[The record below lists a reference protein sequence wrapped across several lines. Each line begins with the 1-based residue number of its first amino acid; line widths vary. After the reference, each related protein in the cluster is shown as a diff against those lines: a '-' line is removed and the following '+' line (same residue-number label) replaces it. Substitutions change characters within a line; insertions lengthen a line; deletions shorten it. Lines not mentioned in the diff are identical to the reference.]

1 MLTLGLP
8 QSWLSCG
15 AHKHAGLVNTC
26 AKRRQQ
32 RDIFSNQ
39 RDAQRFRCDVPT
51 AKFPLPL
58 SALTPS
64 DVQAATKKTT
74 VSINSAMLGTT
85 QSVGSVWHTLEVG
98 FLRLCPRATPAKLCA
113 ALHATSR
120 THRTT
125 LRGNGPT
132 YHFSSAL
139 GLVEVRPDTSA
150 TQMAALGCHARSV
163 SKSGFLSHS
172 LCQ

>member
-1 MLTLGLP
+1 MLQCDHAAQRSTNAHLGVAT
-8 QSWLSCG
+8 WLSCG
-15 AHKHAGLVNTC
+15 AHEHAGLVNTC
-26 AKRRQQ
+26 VKLPSSPSPAN
-32 RDIFSNQ
+32 SNL
-39 RDAQRFRCDVPT
+39 RTRTRL
-51 AKFPLPL
+51 PLSLAVLEAVPL

-139 GLVEVRPDTSA
+139 GLVEVHPDIP
-150 TQMAALGCHARSV
+150 AA
-163 SKSGFLSHS
+163 SGPLSR
-172 LCQ
+172 LLPNCR

>member
-8 QSWLSCG
+8 RGSRVARTSTQGSSTPVQSVVSSGTSSAGHLCTRTRLPLSL
-15 AHKHAGLVNTC
+15 AVLEAV
-26 AKRRQQ
+26 
-32 RDIFSNQ
+32 
-39 RDAQRFRCDVPT
+39 
-51 AKFPLPL
+51 PL

-85 QSVGSVWHTLEVG
+85 QSVGSVRHTLEVG

-139 GLVEVRPDTSA
+139 GLVEVHPDIHAVSRPLSR
-150 TQMAALGCHARSV
+150 LLARGRNCCF
-163 SKSGFLSHS
+163 SG
-172 LCQ
+172 